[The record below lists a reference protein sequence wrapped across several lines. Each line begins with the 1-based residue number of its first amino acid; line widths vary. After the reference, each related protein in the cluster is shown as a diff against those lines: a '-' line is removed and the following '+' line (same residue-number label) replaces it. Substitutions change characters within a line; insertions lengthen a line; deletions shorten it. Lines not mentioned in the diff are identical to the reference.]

1 MNSRIKEY
9 KNVIDKGFTLVEL
22 LVVISIIAMLL
33 ALLMP
38 SLSKARKKTGQIIC
52 LTQLKQ
58 IGLAMTVYANDNRD
72 LFPGPSVLGGSCYR
86 AAPGYKN
93 PTDPRGLPEKFG
105 LAGVLGKSDV
115 WGKSPK
121 SAYIDGHSK
130 LWVCPIGG
138 NTKIPISPTYNPT
151 MAQLGNSYAFSIAG
165 MLDYTKIYDLK
176 KRAGTNWLVWDNYYL
191 KPYTPGWKS
200 GGSES
205 GYTID
210 EDKRVFPHVWDH
222 KKKATGVDKTRGFNI
237 LYFDLTAD
245 IGYNQRKTSSSE

>member
-1 MNSRIKEY
+1 MNYRIRKSE
-9 KNVIDKGFTLVEL
+9 NVKFKPKFNKAFTLVEL
-22 LVVISIIAMLL
+22 LVVISIIALLL

-38 SLSKARKKTGQIIC
+38 SLSKARKKTAQVVC
-52 LTQLKQ
+52 LTHLKQ
-58 IGLAMTVYANDNRD
+58 IGMAMTVYANDNRD
-72 LFPGPSVLGGSCYR
+72 LFPGKSVTGGACFR

-93 PTDPRGLPEKFG
+93 PTDTRGLPEKFG
-105 LAGVLGKSDV
+105 LAAVLGKSDL
-115 WGKSPK
+115 WGKSPQ
-121 SAYIDGHSK
+121 SAYVDGHSK
-130 LWVCPIGG
+130 VWICDSQPKWMKELG
-138 NTKIPISPTYNPT
+138 NT
-151 MAQLGNSYAFSIAG
+151 YAFSIAA

-210 EDKRVFPHVWDH
+210 ADKRIFPHVWDY
-222 KKKATGVDKTRGFNI
+222 KKNGTGVDKTRGINI

-245 IGYNQRKTSSSE
+245 IGYNQRKTTSSE